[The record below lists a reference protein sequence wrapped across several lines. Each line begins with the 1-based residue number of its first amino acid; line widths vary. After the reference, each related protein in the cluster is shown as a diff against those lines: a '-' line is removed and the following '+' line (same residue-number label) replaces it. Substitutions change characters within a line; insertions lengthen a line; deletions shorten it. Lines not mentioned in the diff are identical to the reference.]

1 MIAQGA
7 TTSFKQ
13 GQYLAVHNFL
23 TDTFMVALY
32 SSSADL
38 GAATTEY
45 TTSGE
50 IAGTGYTAGGVV
62 LTGATVNVSGTGVF
76 VSFADATI
84 SPAAFTC
91 RGALIY
97 NASKANASVAVLD
110 FGADKTPTTSFTIQM
125 PAATLTSALIRT
137 P

>member
-1 MIAQGA
+1 MIQQGI

-13 GQYLAVHNFL
+13 GQYLGVHNFL
-23 TDTFMVALY
+23 TDTFKLALY
-32 SSSADL
+32 SSSASL
-38 GAATTEY
+38 TAATTAY
-45 TTSGE
+45 TTTGE
-50 IAGTGYTAGGVV
+50 IAGTGYAAGGMTLAGV
-62 LTGATVNVSGTGVF
+62 TVNVSGTGVF

-110 FGADKTPTTSFTIQM
+110 FGADKTPTTFFTIQM
-125 PAATLTSALIRT
+125 PANTLTSALIRT